1 MSDDRTPPESR
12 PGTRPA
18 TPRETPEETG
28 AAPSERLRAAG
39 RVVLSFLRYAVG
51 RFRADLCVQT
61 ASSLTYTTLL
71 AIVPLMTIMV
81 AIVAAFPA
89 FGGLEDRFQ
98 EKLFE
103 SLVPQVGSAVLGYL
117 ETFTANAGRITGVG
131 VVGLIVTSVLLLFT
145 IEAAF
150 NRIWRVGRGRR
161 MLTRL
166 LSFWAVLS
174 LTPLLTGASLSL
186 TVRVFGEGALDE
198 PILGVQLFVG
208 IVPLVFEFVG
218 LTVLYLVIPN
228 RPVRWADAAVGGA
241 VAAVLFEISKSAFA
255 FYVGAFPVYDTI
267 YGALSTIPIFL
278 VWLYLTWSVVLFG
291 AVVAA
296 SLPDFR
302 SSRRLGATPDS
313 LLPGPRLTLAVA
325 VLSELAAARRAGGR
339 LSRGALDDRVPVGLA
354 ALDGMLETLS
364 RSRFVARTHDDRWIV
379 ARDLSLV
386 SVRDLMKALGIGL
399 AGPVGRVRKVD
410 GPWRPRLTALV
421 ERAEALE
428 ADVYGEPLSS
438 LIAPEDDAAT
448 VRRLRGRDG
457 G

>member
-1 MSDDRTPPESR
+1 MTD
-12 PGTRPA
+12 
-18 TPRETPEETG
+18 ETPTPGGEAHG
-28 AAPSERLRAAG
+28 AASPAAAIGRRVGPAG
-39 RVVLSFLRYAVG
+39 RTAGDFLRYAVA

-89 FGGLEDRFQ
+89 FGGLEDRF
-98 EKLFE
+98 KDRMFE
-103 SLVPQVGSAVLGYL
+103 SLVPEVGSAVLDHL

-145 IEAAF
+145 IEGAF

-161 MLTRL
+161 LITRL

-186 TVRVFGEGALDE
+186 TVRVLGEGALDE

-208 IVPLVFEFVG
+208 IVPLVFEFLG

-228 RPVRWADAAVGGA
+228 KPVRWVDAAVGGA
-241 VAAVLFEISKSAFA
+241 VAAVLFEICKSGFA
-255 FYVGAFPVYDTI
+255 LYVRAFPVYDTI

-278 VWLYLTWSVVLFG
+278 VWLYVTWAVVLFG
-291 AVVAA
+291 AVVTA

-302 SSRRLGATPDS
+302 SSRRLGATLDS

-325 VLSELAAARRAGGR
+325 LLSELAAAQRAGGR
-339 LSRGALDDRVPVGLA
+339 LSRRALDDRVPVGLA
-354 ALDGMLETLS
+354 ALDGMLETLA
-364 RSRFVARTHDDRWIV
+364 RSRFVARTDDDRWIV
-379 ARDLSLV
+379 ARDLSQV
-386 SVRDLMKALGIGL
+386 SVRDLMRALGIGL
-399 AGPVGRVRKVD
+399 SGPVGRVRGLD

-421 ERAEALE
+421 DRAEAVE
-428 ADVYGEPLSS
+428 ADIYGEPLSAV
-438 LIAPEDDAAT
+438 IAPGEDKAA
-448 VRRLRGRDG
+448 VRRLRRGEEG
-457 G
+457 